1 MISQGGSECPSARHR
16 HTAVLHDNGLWI
28 FGGMTDLQEK
38 SDLWRFDFVS
48 RKWRAIRSKPGPG
61 CLHSHCAVKFLSVMM
76 LFGGERD
83 GQALNEIWR
92 FHFATEFWERLTL
105 PCPNH
110 PQPRVQ
116 TTAFILSQFTTRGA
130 VHFMGLNEQDY
141 FGTQPDPEKR
151 NIKVV
156 PVQDRPTIK
165 EESLYEEIDESQ
177 MVDYTFDEADN
188 CLVDNEVEDTPEKPR
203 KIYDKLPGLRKQ
215 QPQFQRM
222 VEPGQPHP
230 NSSFKAKMSNLSKM
244 SAYSNYSIFS
254 NESNESLNVTEEKSC
269 HTVTES
275 VESPISPGSI
285 NFSLKKSQSMISSS
299 SSSKDSSVG
308 SVIARDKSLQSF
320 TQALIH
326 PEPSNDDKKEENIYE
341 MVDKSIELMDL
352 KEKSTTR
359 SDSMNTF
366 QSYDCSSR
374 SSTLSS
380 NPVRPIMGT
389 RVLPPR
395 NNRLVDLELDS
406 GATSAYYSGDELSSL
421 SGYESIDGG
430 VGGNNS
436 ISNKTKN
443 LQNMTS
449 FSNPNYLCPDAKTMI
464 EKKQQKN
471 KFDETIVS
479 QMTRDES
486 HQNFAA
492 ALNSPA
498 ESLISDYQV
507 KAHTY
512 FRPSESIRSFLL

>member
-1 MISQGGSECPSARHR
+1 M
-16 HTAVLHDNGLWI
+16 
-28 FGGMTDLQEK
+28 
-38 SDLWRFDFVS
+38 
-48 RKWRAIRSKPGPG
+48 
-61 CLHSHCAVKFLSVMM
+61 
-76 LFGGERD
+76 
-83 GQALNEIWR
+83 
-92 FHFATEFWERLTL
+92 
-105 PCPNH
+105 
-110 PQPRVQ
+110 
-116 TTAFILSQFTTRGA
+116 
-130 VHFMGLNEQDY
+130 HFMGLNEQDY

-156 PVQDRPTIK
+156 PVSDRNSPSAIK

-188 CLVDNEVEDTPEKPR
+188 CLVEDNEDTPELKPR
-203 KIYDKLPGLRKQ
+203 KMIYEKLPGLRKQ
-215 QPQFQRM
+215 QNSFQRM
-222 VEPGQPHP
+222 VEPGAQPV
-230 NSSFKAKMSNLSKM
+230 NNSFKAKMSNLSKM

-254 NESNESLNVTEEKSC
+254 NESNESLNVTEEKSSC
-269 HTVTES
+269 QTVTES
-275 VESPISPGSI
+275 MESPISPGSI
-285 NFSLKKSQSMISSS
+285 NFSLKKSQSMLSSS
-299 SSSKDSSVG
+299 SSSKDSSTG

-326 PEPSNDDKKEENIYE
+326 TEPEEQNSIKKPEENIYE
-341 MVDKSIELMDL
+341 MVDKSMELLDL
-352 KEKSTTR
+352 KEKNTPR
-359 SDSMNTF
+359 SDSINTF

-380 NPVRPIMGT
+380 VNNPVRLPLMGT

-395 NNRLVDLELDS
+395 NSRLVDLELDS

-421 SGYESIDGG
+421 SGYESIDGSLKDKISSSKNNTT
-430 VGGNNS
+430 NNS
-436 ISNKTKN
+436 S

-471 KFDETIVS
+471 KFDETPVS
-479 QMTRDES
+479 QMSRDES

-507 KAHTY
+507 GCLFLY
-512 FRPSESIRSFLL
+512 SSFLIKSSKLFLEKIAGFSCQTEP

>member
-1 MISQGGSECPSARHR
+1 M
-16 HTAVLHDNGLWI
+16 
-28 FGGMTDLQEK
+28 
-38 SDLWRFDFVS
+38 
-48 RKWRAIRSKPGPG
+48 
-61 CLHSHCAVKFLSVMM
+61 
-76 LFGGERD
+76 
-83 GQALNEIWR
+83 
-92 FHFATEFWERLTL
+92 
-105 PCPNH
+105 
-110 PQPRVQ
+110 
-116 TTAFILSQFTTRGA
+116 
-130 VHFMGLNEQDY
+130 HFMGLNEQDY

-156 PVQDRPTIK
+156 PVQERSSSIK

-188 CLVDNEVEDTPEKPR
+188 CLVDNDVEDTPELKPR

-215 QPQFQRM
+215 QNSFQRM
-222 VEPGQPHP
+222 VEPGSSSQQVN

-254 NESNESLNVTEEKSC
+254 NESNESLNVTEEKSSC

-285 NFSLKKSQSMISSS
+285 NFSLKKSQSMVSSS
-299 SSSKDSSVG
+299 SSSKDSSTG

-326 PEPSNDDKKEENIYE
+326 TEPEDQPHKKHEENIYE

-352 KEKSTTR
+352 KEKNTTPR
-359 SDSMNTF
+359 SDSINTF

-380 NPVRPIMGT
+380 VNPVRPIMGT

-421 SGYESIDGG
+421 SGYESIDGSNSSKDKTSSAK
-430 VGGNNS
+430 NNTTS
-436 ISNKTKN
+436 

-471 KFDETIVS
+471 KFDETPVS
-479 QMTRDES
+479 QMSRDES

-507 KAHTY
+507 C
-512 FRPSESIRSFLL
+512 